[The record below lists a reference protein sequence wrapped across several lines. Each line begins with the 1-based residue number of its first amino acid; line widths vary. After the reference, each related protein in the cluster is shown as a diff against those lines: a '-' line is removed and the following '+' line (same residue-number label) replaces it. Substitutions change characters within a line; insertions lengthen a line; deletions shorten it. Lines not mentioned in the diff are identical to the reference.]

1 MASAAAGS
9 LREHPRQRGEQAAR
23 REANPLR
30 RFAPALP
37 KGEVSP
43 KVTERA
49 LPLPCG
55 ELPPQRLRGLE
66 MAEHKKAL
74 SEAASFFVWSP
85 SSLGLKGASS
95 PFLVG
100 PARRNRWHFSGSLLV
115 PKENNPRPA
124 AAHRNRRALAVL
136 NTRHLLRKPV
146 CGLKAPLGLSCPP
159 GTAVLSG
166 SLLVPKENNPRPAA
180 AHRNRRALAALNTRH
195 LLRKPVCGLKAPL
208 GLSCPP
214 GTAVLSG
221 SLLVPKEN
229 NPRPAKLFHI
239 IQKLL
244 FISCFSAS
252 TVRGESTR
260 GCCGRPSG
268 RRTARRSP
276 C

>member
-1 MASAAAGS
+1 M
-9 LREHPRQRGEQAAR
+9 
-23 REANPLR
+23 PL
-30 RFAPALP
+30 PL
-37 KGEVSP
+37 GEVSP

-66 MAEHKKAL
+66 IGEARKMLLAKRLAFFRFDLCFGIIKGEQPLIRGSSASKSLAL
-74 SEAASFFVWSP
+74 FWFSFGAKREQTPPGCSASKSPCPCRAKHAAF
-85 SSLGLKGASS
+85 ASQT
-95 PFLVG
+95 G
-100 PARRNRWHFSGSLLV
+100 
-115 PKENNPRPA
+115 
-124 AAHRNRRALAVL
+124 
-136 NTRHLLRKPV
+136 
-146 CGLKAPLGLSCPP
+146 LGLSCPP

-180 AHRNRRALAALNTRH
+180 AHRNRCGLAALNTRH

-229 NPRPAKLFHI
+229 KLRPVKLFRI